1 MASHNNYDDDT
12 QVTEVSEYQIN
23 VTTAPYDRNPSQG
36 SELMTLDVSELKKKS
51 PQATVWIMTPFFSMT
66 EQPWYCQSSFPFG
79 TSDP

>member
-1 MASHNNYDDDT
+1 MASHSNYDDDT
-12 QVTEVSEYQIN
+12 QVTEAGEYQIN

-36 SELMTLDVSELKKKS
+36 SELMTLDVSEL
-51 PQATVWIMTPFFSMT
+51 QATVWIMTPFFSMT

>member
-1 MASHNNYDDDT
+1 MASHSNHDDDT
-12 QVTEVSEYQIN
+12 QVTEAGEYQIN

-36 SELMTLDVSELKKKS
+36 SELMTLDVSEL
-51 PQATVWIMTPFFSMT
+51 QATVWIMTPFFSMT